1 MLIEDIPIVILPR
14 QSLTRE
20 EFVSRFP
27 RGTVALD
34 GVVRCGPFVDDVT
47 LHANFD
53 HHEGVLRDVT
63 MSTAMQSY
71 FAIKCRFCERRDGK
85 STIVVNDPDQDT
97 ALAAWLLRN
106 WKRFS
111 GVQSHP
117 TIGRLLTLTDRL
129 DVTAGAFPMSLDDQL
144 LRVHSWVFKP
154 YTDAR
159 KSGDLARGGEAT
171 MRSILLAVFGNLN
184 DLMLGRGGEQELDTR
199 HEILYASPKH
209 GFEIVDEIGG
219 NEARC
224 HLFSLGHLWRG
235 YVSIV
240 ARKPDGRIVY
250 TIGKPS
256 AHVDFPVAELYDAL
270 NDAEGLTR
278 ATGWNGSSIVGGSSR
293 DGSTMPWTQVRDVV
307 ETVLDARGN
316 R

>member
-1 MLIEDIPIVILPR
+1 
-14 QSLTRE
+14 
-20 EFVSRFP
+20 
-27 RGTVALD
+27 
-34 GVVRCGPFVDDVT
+34 
-47 LHANFD
+47 
-53 HHEGVLRDVT
+53 
-63 MSTAMQSY
+63 
-71 FAIKCRFCERRDGK
+71 
-85 STIVVNDPDQDT
+85 
-97 ALAAWLLRN
+97 
-106 WKRFS
+106 
-111 GVQSHP
+111 VQSHP